1 MPVAK
6 CIWASQAL
14 LTELARARLHG
25 FSEREVEIALALEM
39 SEVESLWLERD
50 QIYAEVSESGPQ

>member
-1 MPVAK
+1 M
-6 CIWASQAL
+6 

-25 FSEREVEIALALEM
+25 FSEKEVEIALALEM

-50 QIYAEVSESGPQ
+50 QIYAEVRESGLR